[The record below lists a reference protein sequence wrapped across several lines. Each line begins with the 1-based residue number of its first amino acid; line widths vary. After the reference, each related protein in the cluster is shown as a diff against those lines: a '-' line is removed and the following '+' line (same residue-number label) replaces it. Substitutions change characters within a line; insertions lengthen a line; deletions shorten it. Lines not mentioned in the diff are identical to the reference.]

1 MLYSQIGI
9 NEVTNKMLMYVKEK
23 ITRVFQKAPEGSKS
37 TSETIMDHLESGDV
51 WFDPSNVQPSTSLE
65 EPVEFEGGT
74 MKSLEIKTISLQE
87 MSASLGIECPL
98 PNENILSS
106 VCDHN
111 GGVITIKNGLKI
123 SIPRGAISVGDIITF
138 YVAVSLYSSFMLPL
152 VDHLASPYYWIGV
165 TGSYNFQK
173 PIEVEFEHYGAC
185 NPSHYRLLVCKDN
198 DKTYTMQPAVNKVL
212 EFTALDDRSL
222 CRFQTYH
229 FCSYCLSHTSEDDKC
244 KNSDTYR
251 IAALYLIQKPVKP
264 HNESLSDYKV
274 QIWFTFNAAK
284 CLNRAKE
291 LYEKEDME
299 NTESQYV
306 EACCD
311 KNSTNVFIL
320 EYNRTVDGWDID
332 HIPPNILAKKVNF
345 YNYYDNN
352 AERLRRCEEAKLFPP
367 RFSLHIKNTES
378 CNTHLFTN
386 VSIHSY
392 NNEKDKELLT
402 GEPVKFIITRSR
414 YSSSKPNY
422 DPPKHS
428 CAKNKPRYS
437 SSEPNYDPPKHSC
450 AKNKPKLKQLLR
462 HVQEFG
468 SRWNYIAVFL
478 DIPEGQIEIIKK
490 NHPNDVEQSSF
501 DMLTFW
507 LHDGICP
514 CWCHFIDALYTAGL
528 RDLAK
533 QVDDRFRQ
541 LCTNEDEAQYSIKND
556 CKINIHAYKLKQ
568 LKRIPDMCDN
578 NRIHDRQF
586 KWVFKSI
593 SERSWSDVIMH
604 LFEDGGADVLED
616 ISHISD
622 SREKR
627 DKICE
632 AFLKESNPSWSKVCR
647 ALKEADLDSEEA
659 EIVEMVILSSL
670 EQAGRSSDQ
679 TN

>member
-9 NEVTNKMLMYVKEK
+9 TEVTNKMLMYGKEK
-23 ITRVFQKAPEGSKS
+23 IARVFLPTARCQKASEGSKS
-37 TSETIMDHLESGDV
+37 TSETITEHLESGS
-51 WFDPSNVQPSTSLE
+51 DPSNVQSSESLE

-74 MKSLEIKTISLQE
+74 MKSLEIRIISSRE

-98 PNENILSS
+98 SNENILSS

-111 GGVITIKNGLKI
+111 GGVITIKDGLKI

-138 YVAVSLYSSFMLPL
+138 YVVVSLYCSFMLPL
-152 VDHLASPYYWIGV
+152 AERLASPYYWIGV

-185 NPSHYRLLVCKDN
+185 NPSHYRLLVCEDN

-212 EFTALDDRSL
+212 EFTALGDRSL

-244 KNSDTYR
+244 KNSSTYR
-251 IAALYLIQKPVKP
+251 IAALHLKPR
-264 HNESLSDYKV
+264 NESLSDYKV
-274 QIWFTFNAAK
+274 QIWFTFTAGK

-299 NTESQYV
+299 NPESRFV

-320 EYNRTVDGWDID
+320 EYDRIVDGWDID
-332 HIPPNILAKKVNF
+332 RNRANIPAKQVNF
-345 YNYYDNN
+345 YNDYDD
-352 AERLRRCEEAKLFPP
+352 AESLRQSEEMKLFPP
-367 RFSLHIKNTES
+367 RFILYITHTEC
-378 CNTHLFTN
+378 CNTCLDTN
-386 VSIHSY
+386 VLIHSY
-392 NNEKDKELLT
+392 NNKKDKELVTEEL
-402 GEPVKFIITRSR
+402 VKFKITRVRPTVVNVVS
-414 YSSSKPNY
+414 
-422 DPPKHS
+422 
-428 CAKNKPRYS
+428 RYS
-437 SSEPNYDPPKHSC
+437 SSEPNYIYDPPKHSC
-450 AKNKPKLKQLLR
+450 AKNKPKLKQLLN

-468 SRWNYIAVFL
+468 SHWKFIAVFL

-490 NHPNDVEQSSF
+490 NNTNDVENNCY

-507 LHDGICP
+507 LRSSRHP
-514 CWCHFIDALYTAGL
+514 CWCHFIGTLYKVGL
-528 RDLAK
+528 CNLAERLDEHFK
-533 QVDDRFRQ
+533 Q
-541 LCTNEDEAQYSIKND
+541 LCMNQGKVQCGVKND
-556 CKINIHAYKLKQ
+556 RGIPTHKLKQ
-568 LKRIPDMCDN
+568 LKRIPEMHDDD
-578 NRIHDRQF
+578 RIHDHLLKQ
-586 KWVFKSI
+586 VFTVIPKH
-593 SERSWSDVIMH
+593 SWCDVVMH

-627 DKICE
+627 NKICE
-632 AFLKESNPSWSKVCR
+632 AFLKESNPSWSKVYR

-659 EIVEMVILSSL
+659 ENVEMIILSPL
-670 EQAGRSSDQ
+670 EQAGSSSDQ

>member
-1 MLYSQIGI
+1 MAYSQPEAASENDTPVHRDQ
-9 NEVTNKMLMYVKEK
+9 NEN
-23 ITRVFQKAPEGSKS
+23 RVALTEDF
-37 TSETIMDHLESGDV
+37 MDRLV
-51 WFDPSNVQPSTSLE
+51 IDPSNVQPSTSLE

-74 MKSLEIKTISLQE
+74 MKSLEIKTISSQE

-111 GGVITIKNGLKI
+111 GGVIIITDGLKI
-123 SIPRGAISVGDIITF
+123 SIPRGAISVGDIVTF

-152 VDHLASPYYWIGV
+152 AERLASPYYWIGV

-229 FCSYCLSHTSEDDKC
+229 FCSYCLCHTSEDDKC
-244 KNSDTYR
+244 KNSSTYR
-251 IAALYLIQKPVKP
+251 IAALYLKPRD
-264 HNESLSDYKV
+264 ESLSDYKV

-332 HIPPNILAKKVNF
+332 HFPSNILAKEVNF
-345 YNYYDNN
+345 YNHYDNN
-352 AERLRRCEEAKLFPP
+352 AERLRQCEEAKLFPP

-386 VSIHSY
+386 VSIHSH

-428 CAKNKPRYS
+428 CAKNKP
-437 SSEPNYDPPKHSC
+437 
-450 AKNKPKLKQLLR
+450 KLEQLFK

-468 SRWNYIAVFL
+468 SHWNYIAVFL

-507 LHDGICP
+507 LRDGICP
-514 CWCHFIDALYTAGL
+514 CWCHFIDALYAAGL
-528 RDLAK
+528 RNLAK

-586 KWVFKSI
+586 KRVFKLI
-593 SERSWSDVIMH
+593 SERSWGDVIMH

-632 AFLKESNPSWSKVCR
+632 AFLNESNPSWSKVCR

-659 EIVEMVILSSL
+659 EMVEMLILSPLAQPGS
-670 EQAGRSSDQ
+670 SSDQ

>member
-1 MLYSQIGI
+1 
-9 NEVTNKMLMYVKEK
+9 
-23 ITRVFQKAPEGSKS
+23 
-37 TSETIMDHLESGDV
+37 
-51 WFDPSNVQPSTSLE
+51 
-65 EPVEFEGGT
+65 
-74 MKSLEIKTISLQE
+74 MKSLEIRTISSQE

-98 PNENILSS
+98 SNENILSS

-111 GGVITIKNGLKI
+111 GGVITIKDGLKI

-152 VDHLASPYYWIGV
+152 AEHLASPYYWIGV

-212 EFTALDDRSL
+212 EFTALGDRSL

-229 FCSYCLSHTSEDDKC
+229 LCSYCLCHTSEDDKC
-244 KNSDTYR
+244 KNSSTYR
-251 IAALYLIQKPVKP
+251 IAALYLKP
-264 HNESLSDYKV
+264 HDESLSDYKV

-299 NTESQYV
+299 NTASQYV

-332 HIPPNILAKKVNF
+332 HIPHNILAKEVNF
-345 YNYYDNN
+345 YNYYNN

-402 GEPVKFIITRSR
+402 GEPVKFIIR

-428 CAKNKPRYS
+428 CAKNKP
-437 SSEPNYDPPKHSC
+437 EF
-450 AKNKPKLKQLLR
+450 KQLLE
-462 HVQEFG
+462 HVEEFG
-468 SRWNYIAVFL
+468 SQWDFIAVFL
-478 DIPEGQIEIIKK
+478 GIPNVRIEIIQK
-490 NHPNDVEQSSF
+490 NHTNDVERNCL
-501 DMLTFW
+501 DMLRFW
-507 LHDGICP
+507 LRNGICP
-514 CWCHFIDALYTAGL
+514 CWCHFIDALYAAGL
-528 RDLAK
+528 HNFAK
-533 QVDDRFRQ
+533 QVDDYFRQ
-541 LCTNEDEAQYSIKND
+541 LCTNKDKAQYSVKND
-556 CKINIHAYKLKQ
+556 CKINIPAYKLKQ

-578 NRIHDRQF
+578 DRIHDRLF
-586 KWVFKSI
+586 KRVFKLT
-593 SERSWSDVIMH
+593 SEHSWGDIIIH

-627 DKICE
+627 NKICE
-632 AFLKESNPSWSKVCR
+632 AFLKESNPSRSKVCR
-647 ALKEADLDSEEA
+647 AVKEADLDSEEA
-659 EIVEMVILSSL
+659 EMVEMLILSPL
-670 EQAGRSSDQ
+670 EQAGSSSDQ